1 MNSNETQPAKKPGHG
16 VEWVV
21 WGALAVTI
29 AAIAVAFIRTR
40 IEEGTLRAP
49 LTVLGRVP
57 DFTLTNQHGQPLS
70 LSNLLGQVWVA
81 DVIFTR
87 CPMSCERMTQ
97 RMHALEKQVS
107 SRSPVKFI
115 SITTDPGFDSPA
127 VLKKYAERHEADP
140 NRWHFLTGIKS
151 NVYQLSVAGL
161 KFAVLDNTN
170 MVVPDDLFLHST
182 HFTVVDK
189 RGNIRGV
196 FEGTEDED
204 RRQLLLAVKKLAKE
218 KY

>member
-1 MNSNETQPAKKPGHG
+1 MNSNEIPSAKKSGHG

-21 WGALAVTI
+21 WGALAITI
-29 AAIAVAFIRTR
+29 AVIAVAFVRTR
-40 IEEGTLRAP
+40 LQEGTLRAP
-49 LTVLGRVP
+49 LLELGRVP
-57 DFTLTNQHGQPLS
+57 EFTLTNQHGQTLS
-70 LSNLLGQVWVA
+70 LSNLLGQVWVT

-97 RMHALEKQVS
+97 RMQALSKQVS
-107 SRSPVKFI
+107 PRLPVKFV

-127 VLKKYAERHEADP
+127 VLKKYAARHEADQS
-140 NRWHFLTGIKS
+140 RWHFLTGIKS

-161 KFAVLDNTN
+161 KFAILDNTN

-189 RGNIRGV
+189 RGQIRGV

-218 KY
+218 KN

>member
-1 MNSNETQPAKKPGHG
+1 LNSSETQPAKKPGHG

-29 AAIAVAFIRTR
+29 AVIAVAFIRTR

-49 LTVLGRVP
+49 LTNLGRVP

-107 SRSPVKFI
+107 DRAPVKFV
-115 SITTDPGFDSPA
+115 SITTDPGYDSPA
-127 VLKKYAERHEADP
+127 VLQKYALRHEADQS
-140 NRWHFLTGIKS
+140 RWHFLTGIKS

-218 KY
+218 KN

>member
-1 MNSNETQPAKKPGHG
+1 MNSNEIPSAKKSGHG

-21 WGALAVTI
+21 WGALAITI
-29 AAIAVAFIRTR
+29 AVIAVAFVRTR
-40 IEEGTLRAP
+40 LQEGTLRAP
-49 LTVLGRVP
+49 LLELGRVP
-57 DFTLTNQHGQPLS
+57 DFTLTNQHGQMLS

-107 SRSPVKFI
+107 KRAPVKFI
-115 SITTDPGFDSPA
+115 SITTDPGFDSPE
-127 VLKKYAERHEADP
+127 VLKKYAGRHEADQ

-170 MVVPDDLFLHST
+170 QVVPDDLFLHST
-182 HFTVVDK
+182 HFTLVDK
-189 RGNIRGV
+189 RGQIRGV

-218 KY
+218 KN

>member
-1 MNSNETQPAKKPGHG
+1 MNSNGTQPAKKPGHG

-57 DFTLTNQHGQPLS
+57 DFTLTNQHGAPLS